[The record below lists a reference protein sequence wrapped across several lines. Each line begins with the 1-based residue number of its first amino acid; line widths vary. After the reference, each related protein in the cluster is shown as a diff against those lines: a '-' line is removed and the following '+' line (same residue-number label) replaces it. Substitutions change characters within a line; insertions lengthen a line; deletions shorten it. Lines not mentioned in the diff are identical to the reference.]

1 VVQVVQVGRE
11 TLALR
16 VQVGRVVMA
25 QTRLPG
31 EPVIDKM
38 LADRPVV
45 QVLREAVQVIRVI
58 PVTLVLRLQQF
69 L

>member
-1 VVQVVQVGRE
+1 MVQVGRE